1 MRRNLLDGVVA
12 FATVARRRSFTAAAA
27 DLQVTPA
34 AVSHAVKQLEARI
47 GVALFA
53 RTTREVGLTE
63 AGRRFLDGARPAVEA
78 MEAATAAAR
87 SLGEGPAG
95 RVRLTVSRLAFGMVL
110 APAIADFSRAY
121 PDVRLEVAVDDTS
134 VSIIEQDF
142 DVGLRLGEMIA
153 PDMVAVRVSPSFPF
167 VVVGAPSLLDR
178 LGRPGHPRDL
188 NGYPCLNVFQMTRR
202 NDYRWEFA
210 QEGGQ
215 EYDVSVEGPIS
226 INDFGF
232 LIHMA
237 VEGLGLAYEP
247 EPLVAEHVA
256 AGRLERVL
264 DEHLA
269 GPTAWHLYYP
279 SRLGASAPLRAF
291 VEFMR
296 GRLRDAE
303 RGSDASGLSPT
314 PPPR

>member
-1 MRRNLLDGVVA
+1 MRRDLLDGVVA

-34 AVSHAVKQLEARI
+34 AVSHAVKQLEVRI

-110 APAIADFSRAY
+110 APVVADFSRAY

-153 PDMVAVRVSPSFPF
+153 PDMVAVRVSPIFPF
-167 VVVGAPSLLDR
+167 VVIGSPGLLDR
-178 LGRPGHPRDL
+178 LGRPRHPRDL
-188 NGYPCLNVFQMTRR
+188 EGFPCLNIFQMTRR

-210 QEGGQ
+210 EDGR
-215 EYDVSVEGPIS
+215 EYEVTVEGPIS

-232 LIHMA
+232 QVQMA
-237 VEGLGLAYEP
+237 IDGLGLAYAP
-247 EPLVAEHVA
+247 EPLVAEQVA

-264 DEHLA
+264 DDHLA
-269 GPTAWHLYYP
+269 GPTSWHLYYP
-279 SRLGASAPLRAF
+279 SRLGASAALRAF

-303 RGSDASGLSPT
+303 RDPDASGLPPS

>member
-1 MRRNLLDGVVA
+1 MQRDLLDGVVA
-12 FATVARRRSFTAAAA
+12 FAAVARRRSFTAAAA

-110 APAIADFSRAY
+110 APAMADFSRAY

-134 VSIIEQDF
+134 VSIIDEGF

-153 PDMVAVRVSPSFPF
+153 PDMVAVRVSPAFRF
-167 VVVGAPSLLDR
+167 CVVAAPSLLER
-178 LGRPGHPRDL
+178 LGRPAHPRDL
-188 NGYPCLNVFQMTRR
+188 KGFPCLNVFQLTRR
-202 NDYRWEFA
+202 HDYRWEFA
-210 QEGGQ
+210 EGGR
-215 EYDVSVEGPIS
+215 EFEVAVEGPFS
-226 INDFGF
+226 LNDFGF
-232 LIHMA
+232 LVEKA

-264 DEHLA
+264 DPYLA

-296 GRLRDAE
+296 ARLRLVE
-303 RGSDASGLSPT
+303 RGS
-314 PPPR
+314 

>member
-1 MRRNLLDGVVA
+1 MRRDLLDGVVA

-47 GVALFA
+47 GVTLFA

-95 RVRLTVSRLAFGMVL
+95 RVRLTVSRLAFGMVA
-110 APAIADFSRAY
+110 APIIADFSRAY

-153 PDMVAVRVSPSFPF
+153 PDMVAVRVSPIFPF
-167 VVVGAPSLLDR
+167 VVVGAPALLDR
-178 LGRPGHPRDL
+178 LGRPAHPRDL
-188 NGYPCLNVFQMTRR
+188 EGFPCLNIFQMTRR

-210 QEGGQ
+210 EDGR
-215 EYDVSVEGPIS
+215 EYEVTVEGPIS

-232 LIHMA
+232 QVRMA
-237 VEGLGLAYEP
+237 LDGLGLAYAP
-247 EPLVAEHVA
+247 EPLVAEDVA

-264 DEHLA
+264 DDHLA

-291 VEFMR
+291 VDFMR

-314 PPPR
+314 PSAR

>member
-1 MRRNLLDGVVA
+1 MQRDLLDGVVA
-12 FATVARRRSFTAAAA
+12 FTTVARRRSFTAAAG
-27 DLQVTPA
+27 DLGVTPA
-34 AVSHAVKQLEARI
+34 AVSHAVKQLEARV

-95 RVRLTVSRLAFGMVL
+95 RVRLTVSRLAFGMLVAPVL
-110 APAIADFSRAY
+110 AEFSRAY

-153 PDMVAVRVSPSFPF
+153 PDMVAVRVSPPFPF
-167 VVVGAPSLLDR
+167 VVVGAPALLDR
-178 LGRPGHPRDL
+178 LGRPSHPRDL
-188 NGYPCLNVFQMTRR
+188 KGFPCLNIFQMTRR
-202 NDYRWEFA
+202 TDYRWEFA
-210 QEGGQ
+210 QDGR
-215 EYDVSVEGPIS
+215 EYEVTVEGPIS

-232 LIHMA
+232 QVQMA
-237 VEGLGLAYEP
+237 VECLGLAYAP
-247 EPLVAEHVA
+247 EPMVAEPVA

-264 DEHLA
+264 DDHLA
-269 GPTAWHLYYP
+269 GPTSWQLYYP

-291 VEFMR
+291 VDFMR
-296 GRLRDAE
+296 ARLREIE
-303 RGSDASGLSPT
+303 RGS
-314 PPPR
+314 